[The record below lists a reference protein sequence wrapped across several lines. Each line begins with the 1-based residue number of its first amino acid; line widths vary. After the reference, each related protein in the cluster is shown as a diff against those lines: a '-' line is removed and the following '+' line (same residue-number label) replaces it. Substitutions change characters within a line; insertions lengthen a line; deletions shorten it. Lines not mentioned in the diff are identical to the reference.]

1 VPPRP
6 PKRDDRRPLLEAL
19 EPRILLSADVDAALL
34 GGALLENGDDA
45 GAPAEVVL
53 LEDGEEVAQLGSIVE
68 RRHEIVFVDSGL
80 EDHGALVDALRSAE
94 TGDRELEVVLI
105 DAERDGIE
113 QITDVL
119 SDHSDLDAVH
129 IVSHGA
135 EAAVQLGSSWLMA
148 DNLDAHTGSLLAWS
162 DALSEDA
169 DLLFYGCNLAGG
181 DEGAAFAESLAK
193 LTGADVG
200 ASTDATGSALLGG
213 DWNLELRLGDVESE
227 IAIDAQLRQSWT
239 GILDNAPP
247 THSVPGTQTT
257 DVDTS
262 LVFSDGAGNGIAI
275 DDPDAGGNQV
285 EVTLA
290 ATNGTLTLT
299 GPGAVIDVNAE
310 TSWTQ
315 ESPRVASNGAG
326 NSVVV
331 WASDRQDGD
340 GWGIYAQLYD
350 ATGNAVGSEFRVN
363 GPTAGDQLSPDVSM
377 NANGEFVVV
386 WQSADGDGTGI
397 FAQRFDASGT
407 AIGGELLVNTEEQ
420 GDQTTPVV
428 AMAADGSF
436 AVAWQSQG
444 QDGDASGI
452 YAQRFDSA
460 GAAQGAELRVNSE
473 TADDQTQPAI
483 AMDADGDFVVVW
495 QSQLQDG
502 ADGGIYGQRFDANGI
517 ARGAE
522 FRVNSEIANEQGAPD
537 VAMDAAGNFVVAW
550 ESLNQDGS
558 SWGIFAQRY
567 DASGAAQGAEF
578 QVNTVTQNQQRAPSV
593 SMDADG
599 DFVVAW
605 QGKPGSWDSFGQQ
618 FDAAGNPIGAEFQI
632 NQTSGGNQTAP
643 DVAMDADGDF
653 KAVWTGKTPGDND
666 GIAARDFLF
675 TKGLSFTTGD
685 GIDDASIVIRGTLED
700 LNDALDGLTFT
711 PTAGFSGLA
720 SVVITTDDLGNTG
733 VGGPLS
739 TNDTVYVIVG
749 DVPNL
754 APILDA
760 SGELR
765 LGDVDEDAGDPSG
778 DTVADILTSVGDDP
792 IFDIDPGALEGIAV
806 VAVDDSHGTWQFSID
821 GGSTWTDFGAVGDA
835 SAALLD
841 TAAHVRFVP
850 APDYVGPAGEL
861 TFRAWDQTTGS
872 NGQTGVDTTGHGG
885 SSAFSSETE
894 TATLD
899 VRPVNDA
906 PVNHLPG
913 NQLVEEGGVLIFSQ
927 AGGNAI
933 SIDDAEANVVRL
945 TLEVSEGALSLA
957 DISGLAFDAGDGTAD
972 AMMTFSGALSA
983 VNAALDGLT
992 YEAAEDFSGVVTLR
1006 MLSDDLGGA
1015 GAGGPLD
1022 SESLLS
1028 ISVTEVVFP
1037 DLGDDDPEPGND
1049 GEDPEDEADPE
1060 ADGGVSETA
1069 PSALAT
1075 PLTPIGVQ
1083 PVTAGADRATPTLP
1097 RTEPDSDPDSSHAD
1111 AMGPGVVELAATEHE
1126 QGFGSDQ
1133 RRTPEH
1139 RAQAPVEGALYQ
1151 ALDQL
1156 RDRMAREADLAETP
1170 GQSVFASVRAVA
1182 LVVST
1187 GVLTALLRGGSLLA
1201 LTFSSLPLWNG
1212 FDPLAVLALT
1222 REERKKRGEEL
1233 REAQRAEDRGA
1244 AGLGDL
1250 LDTRAGTGAD
1260 EGAGSA
1266 PDPEHSDR
1274 GATR

>member
-1 VPPRP
+1 
-6 PKRDDRRPLLEAL
+6 
-19 EPRILLSADVDAALL
+19 VDAALL

-45 GAPAEVVL
+45 GAAAEVVL
-53 LEDGEEVAQLGSIVE
+53 LEDGEEVAQFGSIVE

-80 EDHGALVDALRSAE
+80 EDHGALVDALRSA
-94 TGDRELEVVLI
+94 GPSDRELEVVLI
-105 DAERDGIE
+105 DAERDGIA

-119 SDHSDLDAVH
+119 SDHTDLDAVH

-148 DNLDAHTGSLLAWS
+148 DNLDAHSGSLLAWS

-285 EVTLA
+285 EVTLT

-310 TSWTQ
+310 TSWSQ
-315 ESPRVASNGAG
+315 DSPRVASNGAG

-350 ATGNAVGSEFRVN
+350 ASGNPVGSEFRVN
-363 GPTAGDQLSPDVSM
+363 GTTAGDQLSPDVSM
-377 NANGEFVVV
+377 NASGEFVVV

-397 FAQRFDASGT
+397 FAQRYDASGT
-407 AIGGELLVNTEEQ
+407 ALGGELLVNTEEL
-420 GDQTTPVV
+420 GDQTAPVV

-452 YAQRFDSA
+452 YAQRFDSS
-460 GAAQGAELRVNSE
+460 GAALGAELRVNSE

-502 ADGGIYGQRFDANGI
+502 AGGGIYAQRFDATGI
-517 ARGAE
+517 AQGAE
-522 FRVNSEIANEQGAPD
+522 FRVNSEIANDQGAPD

-567 DASGAAQGAEF
+567 DAAGTAQGAEF
-578 QVNTVTQNQQRAPSV
+578 QVNTLTQNQQRAPSV

-605 QGKPGSWDSFGQQ
+605 QGRPGSWDVFGQQ
-618 FDAAGNPIGAEFQI
+618 FDAAGNPVGAEFQI
-632 NQTSGGNQTAP
+632 NQASGGNQTAP

-666 GIAARDFLF
+666 GIASRNFLF
-675 TKGLSFTTGD
+675 TKGISYSTGD
-685 GIDDASIVIRGTLED
+685 GIGDASIVMRGTQGD

-733 VGGPLS
+733 VGGALS

-760 SGELR
+760 SGDLR
-765 LGDVDEDAGDPSG
+765 LSDVDEDAGDPSG
-778 DTVADILTSVGDDP
+778 DTVADILASAGGDP

-841 TAAHVRFVP
+841 SAAHVRFVP
-850 APDYVGPAGEL
+850 APDYAGPAGL
-861 TFRAWDQTTGS
+861 LRVQRLQLRHRDRHTRRPTRQRRTRP
-872 NGQTGVDTTGHGG
+872 GHQR
-885 SSAFSSETE
+885 
-894 TATLD
+894 
-899 VRPVNDA
+899 RPEALRRRRGRRRSCRRHGRRHPRQRRRPHLRRRRRRTRGHRGRRRRRFPRHLAVLHRRRRHMDRLRRRRRRLRGA
-906 PVNHLPG
+906 PRQRSTRPLRTRPGLRRSRRPAHLPRMG
-913 NQLVEEGGVLIFSQ
+913 PDHRQQRTDRSRHHRTRRIQRLQRGDRDRHTRRPPRQRRTRPRRQRRPEALRRRRGRRRRCRRHGRRHPRQRRRPHLRRRRRRTPGHRRRRRRRFPRYLAVLHRRRRHV
-927 AGGNAI
+927 
-933 SIDDAEANVVRL
+933 DRL
-945 TLEVSEGALSLA
+945 RRRRRRLRGAPRQRRPRPLRTRP
-957 DISGLAFDAGDGTAD
+957 GLRRSRRPAHLPPPRTAD
-972 AMMTFSGALSA
+972 
-983 VNAALDGLT
+983 
-992 YEAAEDFSGVVTLR
+992 
-1006 MLSDDLGGA
+1006 
-1015 GAGGPLD
+1015 P
-1022 SESLLS
+1022 
-1028 ISVTEVVFP
+1028 
-1037 DLGDDDPEPGND
+1037 
-1049 GEDPEDEADPE
+1049 
-1060 ADGGVSETA
+1060 A
-1069 PSALAT
+1069 PSARR
-1075 PLTPIGVQ
+1075 PRPQ
-1083 PVTAGADRATPTLP
+1083 PSTSGPSMTRPSTTFPAI
-1097 RTEPDSDPDSSHAD
+1097 SSSKKA
-1111 AMGPGVVELAATEHE
+1111 ESSSSLRRAATR
-1126 QGFGSDQ
+1126 SRSTTR
-1133 RRTPEH
+1133 RRT
-1139 RAQAPVEGALYQ
+1139 
-1151 ALDQL
+1151 
-1156 RDRMAREADLAETP
+1156 
-1170 GQSVFASVRAVA
+1170 
-1182 LVVST
+1182 
-1187 GVLTALLRGGSLLA
+1187 
-1201 LTFSSLPLWNG
+1201 SSG
-1212 FDPLAVLALT
+1212 
-1222 REERKKRGEEL
+1222 
-1233 REAQRAEDRGA
+1233 
-1244 AGLGDL
+1244 
-1250 LDTRAGTGAD
+1250 
-1260 EGAGSA
+1260 
-1266 PDPEHSDR
+1266 
-1274 GATR
+1274 

>member
-1 VPPRP
+1 
-6 PKRDDRRPLLEAL
+6 
-19 EPRILLSADVDAALL
+19 
-34 GGALLENGDDA
+34 
-45 GAPAEVVL
+45 
-53 LEDGEEVAQLGSIVE
+53 
-68 RRHEIVFVDSGL
+68 
-80 EDHGALVDALRSAE
+80 
-94 TGDRELEVVLI
+94 
-105 DAERDGIE
+105 
-113 QITDVL
+113 
-119 SDHSDLDAVH
+119 
-129 IVSHGA
+129 
-135 EAAVQLGSSWLMA
+135 
-148 DNLDAHTGSLLAWS
+148 
-162 DALSEDA
+162 
-169 DLLFYGCNLAGG
+169 
-181 DEGAAFAESLAK
+181 
-193 LTGADVG
+193 
-200 ASTDATGSALLGG
+200 
-213 DWNLELRLGDVESE
+213 
-227 IAIDAQLRQSWT
+227 
-239 GILDNAPP
+239 
-247 THSVPGTQTT
+247 
-257 DVDTS
+257 
-262 LVFSDGAGNGIAI
+262 
-275 DDPDAGGNQV
+275 
-285 EVTLA
+285 
-290 ATNGTLTLT
+290 
-299 GPGAVIDVNAE
+299 
-310 TSWTQ
+310 
-315 ESPRVASNGAG
+315 
-326 NSVVV
+326 
-331 WASDRQDGD
+331 
-340 GWGIYAQLYD
+340 
-350 ATGNAVGSEFRVN
+350 
-363 GPTAGDQLSPDVSM
+363 
-377 NANGEFVVV
+377 
-386 WQSADGDGTGI
+386 
-397 FAQRFDASGT
+397 
-407 AIGGELLVNTEEQ
+407 VNTEEL
-420 GDQTTPVV
+420 GDQTAPVV

-452 YAQRFDSA
+452 YAQRFDSS
-460 GAAQGAELRVNSE
+460 GAALGAELRVNSE

-502 ADGGIYGQRFDANGI
+502 AGGGIYAQRFDATGI
-517 ARGAE
+517 AQGAE
-522 FRVNSEIANEQGAPD
+522 FRVNSEIANDQGAPD

-567 DASGAAQGAEF
+567 DAAGTAQGAEF
-578 QVNTVTQNQQRAPSV
+578 QVNTLTQNQQRAPSV

-605 QGKPGSWDSFGQQ
+605 QGRPGSWDVFGQQ
-618 FDAAGNPIGAEFQI
+618 FDAAGNPVGAEFQI
-632 NQTSGGNQTAP
+632 NQASGGNQTAP

-666 GIAARDFLF
+666 GIASRNFLF
-675 TKGLSFTTGD
+675 TKGISYSTGD
-685 GIDDASIVIRGTLED
+685 GIGDASIVMRGTQGD

-733 VGGPLS
+733 VGGALS

-760 SGELR
+760 SGDLR
-765 LGDVDEDAGDPSG
+765 LSDVDEDAGDPSG
-778 DTVADILTSVGDDP
+778 DTVADILASAGGDP

-841 TAAHVRFVP
+841 SAAHVRFVP
-850 APDYVGPAGEL
+850 APDYAGPAGLLSFRAWDQTTGSNGQTGVDTTAHGGFSAFSSDTETATLDVRPVNDAPVLDTSGDPRLSDVDEDAADPVGDTVADILASAGDPISDVDAGALEGIAVVAVDDSHGTWQFSIDGGGTWTDFGAVGDASAALLDSAAHVRFVPAPDYAGPAGLL

-872 NGQTGVDTTGHGG
+872 NGQTGVDTTGHGGSSAFSAETETATLDVRPVNDAPVLDASGDPRLSDVDEDAADAAGDTVADILASGGAPISDVDAGALQGIAVVAVDDSHGTWQFSIDGGGTWTDFGAVGDASAALLDSAAHVRFVPAPDYAGPAGLLTFRAWDQTAGSNGQTGVDTTAHGG

-933 SIDDAEANVVRL
+933 SVDDAEANVVRL
-945 TLEVSEGALSLA
+945 TLEVSEGSLSLA
-957 DISGLAFDAGDGTAD
+957 DISGLAFDSGDGTAD
-972 AMMTFSGALSA
+972 ATMTFRGSLSA

-992 YEAAEDFSGVVTLR
+992 YEAADDFSGLVTLR
-1006 MLSDDLGGA
+1006 MHSDDLGGA

-1028 ISVTEVVFP
+1028 ISVAEGVIP
-1037 DLGDDDPEPGND
+1037 DPDDDDPEPEND
-1049 GEDPEDEADPE
+1049 EEDPEPDPE
-1060 ADGGVSETA
+1060 ADGGGTDTA
-1069 PSALAT
+1069 PSVLTT
-1075 PLTPIGVQ
+1075 PLTPIEAR
-1083 PVTAGADRATPTLP
+1083 PLKAEADGATPTLP
-1097 RTEPDSDPDSSHAD
+1097 RTEPGSAPDSSHAD
-1111 AMGPGVVELAATEHE
+1111 AALRGVVELAATRDEHD
-1126 QGFGSDQ
+1126 FGGDQ

-1139 RAQAPVEGALYQ
+1139 RAQAPAEGALYQ

-1170 GQSVFASVRAVA
+1170 GHSVFASVRAMA

-1222 REERKKRGEEL
+1222 REERKKREDEL

-1250 LDTRAGTGAD
+1250 LDAHADSGAR
-1260 EGAGSA
+1260 EGAGPA
-1266 PDPEHSDR
+1266 PDPEHGDR
-1274 GATR
+1274 EAAR